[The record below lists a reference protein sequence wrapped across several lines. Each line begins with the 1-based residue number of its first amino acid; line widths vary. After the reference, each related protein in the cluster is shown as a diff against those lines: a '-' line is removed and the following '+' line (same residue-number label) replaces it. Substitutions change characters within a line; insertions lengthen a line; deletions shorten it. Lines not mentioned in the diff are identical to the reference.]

1 MRPVDKGTT
10 TKVYARYQDAVG
22 DLEARLGAYCSYCER
37 PFGAL
42 EVEHIQPK
50 KINPTLL
57 TSWSNFLLCCKT
69 CNTIKGHQP
78 TTLDGALWPDR
89 DNTFLAVRY
98 RQYGWIEVSTTLHAS
113 VAPKASELVSLIKL
127 GRHHLAADRRLKPS
141 KRDGRSSRRAQ
152 IWELAA
158 KWKAKVANWNAAQRQ
173 EAVELIRDMALGYGS
188 FSVWMTV
195 FANETDVCLE
205 LIAAFTNTA
214 PDCFDA
220 HGSPISRP
228 GGRV

>member
-22 DLEARLGAYCSYCER
+22 DLETRLGAYCSYCER

-50 KINPTLL
+50 KINPALL
-57 TSWSNFLLCCKT
+57 TSWSNFLLSCKT

-78 TTLDGALWPDR
+78 TTLDGALWPDL
-89 DNTFLAVRY
+89 DNTFLAVKY
-98 RQYGWIEVSTTLHAS
+98 QQHGWIEVSSTLDGT
-113 VAPKASELVSLIKL
+113 VAPKASKLVSLIKL
-127 GRHHLAADRRLKPS
+127 DRHHLALDRRLKPT
-141 KRDGRSSRRAQ
+141 KRDGRSSKRAQ
-152 IWELAA
+152 IWDLAA
-158 KWKAKVANWNAAQRQ
+158 KWKAKVANWNASQRQ
-173 EAVELIRDMALGYGS
+173 EALELIRDMALGYGC

-195 FANETDVCLE
+195 FANEPDVCLE
-205 LIAAFTNTA
+205 LISAFTNTA

-220 HGSPISRP
+220 TGSPIPRP
-228 GGRV
+228 GGRL